1 MLACR
6 VEARGRSLTMNSS
19 TASLGRAKSSSAMV
33 AHFFTIFSAVIQM
46 VDWAP
51 IEFEA
56 AAICRG
62 R

>member
-1 MLACR
+1 
-6 VEARGRSLTMNSS
+6 MNSS